1 MDFLYVWMS
10 TYLNIYKVMLRA
22 CVRRYLSRPARSI
35 SYTYT
40 RLGTPAMLVITS
52 DAES

>member
-22 CVRRYLSRPARSI
+22 CVRRYLSRPAPKHLI
-35 SYTYT
+35 HIY